1 MHVRITLNAAL
12 ADETIRRR
20 PGDLFLT
27 CAQQINTPTAQRMI
41 RATER
46 MATCDADNVQ
56 ELYAATDE
64 LCAAEDAFLEQHGN
78 TEVRL

>member
-1 MHVRITLNAAL
+1 MHIRITLNAAL

-20 PGDLFLT
+20 PGDLFLD
-27 CAQQINTPTAQRMI
+27 CARQINTPIAHRLI

-46 MATCDADNVQ
+46 MATCDADNIQ

-64 LCAAEDAFLEQHGN
+64 LCYAEDEFLAQHGN